1 MSTKIWGLVSDHL
14 FWWRTAGKEQDNSQ
28 YMALYKRLLGYA
40 RPYLFPDLALA
51 VLAMFA
57 LSAANGF
64 IPYLIKQTINALSML
79 KSNDALAI
87 HRLHLLSLAVLA
99 VFVIRAL
106 TDFLASFLTDY
117 LGMKTAMDLRAEFN
131 DRLQRLPLSFF
142 NWTPTGNLLTRSLAD
157 VQLASSIITDS
168 LLSLVGDT
176 LTLIA
181 LVGGLFWMDF
191 RFALL
196 AFVVFPVAILPIVG
210 AARRVRKMAKGAQ
223 RKLSDISVMMQE
235 AVQGCRVVK
244 AFGMEDY
251 ESARFRDMLKK
262 QLRLM
267 RRVLRASAFSSP
279 FIEVL
284 GAFAVVLVLWYG
296 TSAVMTG
303 ERTPGT
309 FAAFIGAMLIIYRPF
324 KRIAG
329 TNNSIQQ
336 GLVSAERVFAIIDHP
351 PEIYDAPDAIKLK
364 HGSHSIEFRDVFFRY
379 DPNGDWVLRDVDVK
393 IGAGETVALVGMSGG
408 GKSTLSDLIPRFY
421 DPEKGVILVD
431 DIDARRYSM
440 KSLRAEIG
448 LVSQHTFLFND
459 SIRNNI
465 AYGGGSGNFDEIVAA
480 AKAAN
485 AHDFIMRLPNGY
497 DTMVGELG
505 VRLSGGER
513 QRLAIARALLKN
525 APILILDEPTS
536 NLDSEGERVVQ
547 DAIERLMQN
556 RTTLMIAHRLS
567 TVRRAD
573 RICVIVSGEIVEQG
587 THEQLLA
594 MDGAYRK
601 LCDLQFYMPEDGEMA
616 ERGAVNL

>member
-1 MSTKIWGLVSDHL
+1 MSTKFWRGISETLL
-14 FWWRTAGKEQDNSQ
+14 WWRPTEGQQEKGR
-28 YMALYKRLLGYA
+28 YWRLYKRLLGYA
-40 RPYLFPDLALA
+40 RPYIFPDLALS
-51 VLAMFA
+51 VLAMLV
-57 LSAANGF
+57 LSGANGA
-64 IPYLIKQTINALSML
+64 IPYLIKETINSLSQL
-79 KSNDALAI
+79 KATNPLTVR
-87 HRLHLLSLAVLA
+87 HLHLLSLGILV
-99 VFVIRAL
+99 VFIVRAL

-117 LGMKTAMDLRAEFN
+117 IGMKTAMDLRGEFN

-142 NWTPTGNLLTRSLAD
+142 NWTPTANLLTRSLSD
-157 VQLASSIITDS
+157 VSQASSIITNSLFSLIGDS
-168 LLSLVGDT
+168 

-181 LVGGLFWMDF
+181 LIGGLFWMDWK
-191 RFALL
+191 FALL
-196 AFVVFPVAILPIVG
+196 AFVVFPVAILPIIGV
-210 AARRVRKMAKGAQ
+210 ARRVRKMSKSAQ
-223 RKLSDISVMMQE
+223 RKLSDLSVLMQE

-244 AFGMEDY
+244 TFGMEEY
-251 ESARFRDMLKK
+251 ESERFRAMLNK
-262 QLRLM
+262 QLRIM
-267 RRVLRASAFSSP
+267 RRVLRAGAFSSP

-284 GAFAVVLVLWYG
+284 GACGVVLVLWYG
-296 TSAVMTG
+296 TSAVLAG
-303 ERTPGT
+303 ARSPGT

-351 PEIYDAPDAIKLK
+351 PEIYDAPDALELK
-364 HGSHSIEFRDVFFRY
+364 HGPHSIDFRRVNFRY
-379 DPNGDWVLRDVDVK
+379 DPEGEWVLRNINMK
-393 IGAGETVALVGMSGG
+393 IGAGQTVALVGMSGG

-421 DPEKGVILVD
+421 DPEKGVLLFDGV
-431 DIDARRYSM
+431 DARRYSL

-459 SIRNNI
+459 TIRANI
-465 AYGGGSGNFDEIVAA
+465 AYGSGTKDFDEIVAA

-485 AHDFIMRLPNGY
+485 AHDFIARLPNGY
-497 DTMVGELG
+497 DTLVGELG

-547 DAIERLMQN
+547 DAIERLMEN

-573 RICVIVSGEIVEQG
+573 CIFVIVNGEIVEEG
-587 THEQLLA
+587 THDELLA
-594 MDGAYRK
+594 LDGAYRK
-601 LCDLQFYMPEDGEMA
+601 LCDLQFYMPEDDAAPARDVASG
-616 ERGAVNL
+616 